1 MRFDIKQKILL
12 CILISIEAMFC
23 FTPLGSIPIGPIVAT
38 LSMIPVIITTLV
50 FGIKLGIIMG
60 GMFGLFSFF
69 VWTFVPPNPAI
80 AFLFTPF
87 YTTLSYRGNFG
98 SVIICFI
105 PRILIAIFC
114 YYIHKLYIHID
125 KRKSMVLASFFGSFA
140 NTVFVLFFIFLFF
153 NKQYEAV
160 TNNSILKIMII
171 TIFSNGLIEAI
182 ISAIICPIV
191 SLRLIKFI
199 NGAYKN

>member
-12 CILISIEAMFC
+12 CILISIEAIFC

-50 FGIKLGIIMG
+50 FGIKLGVIMG
-60 GMFGLFSFF
+60 GMFGLFSFL
-69 VWTFVPPNPAI
+69 VWTFIPPNPAI

-105 PRILIAIFC
+105 PRILIGICFIF
-114 YYIHKLYIHID
+114 Y
-125 KRKSMVLASFFGSFA
+125 
-140 NTVFVLFFIFLFF
+140 FFIF
-153 NKQYEAV
+153 
-160 TNNSILKIMII
+160 
-171 TIFSNGLIEAI
+171 
-182 ISAIICPIV
+182 
-191 SLRLIKFI
+191 
-199 NGAYKN
+199 